1 MRTLLLYTFLI
12 GSCAILSC
20 THSNNPVVENKAT
33 QGTMESEK
41 HKDELFDNEPLPNKR
56 FGKSEII
63 KSKFDPNLIF
73 GVWALSY
80 DDPACNFEINKKRIL
95 LCDYDGDG
103 ERLYRIVYDS
113 IFLDNPSL
121 IFKGKILKSTQDTLV
136 IHWQQNEK
144 SETLLRWK
152 N

>member
-1 MRTLLLYTFLI
+1 
-12 GSCAILSC
+12 
-20 THSNNPVVENKAT
+20 
-33 QGTMESEK
+33 MESEK